1 MHILVILD
9 PLASIKTYKD
19 TSYTMMR
26 AAQARGHQV
35 SVCEIGSLTFDSTG
49 ALAGGESPASVTAH
63 CRQIEI
69 RDGQTSWYKAQEP
82 AEVALGRFDAVLMRT
97 DPPFDM
103 EYVYATYMLELAQS
117 QGARVFNNP
126 RAIRDHNEKFSI
138 GQFPHL
144 TAPTMVTRD
153 PARLRAFVQE
163 HGKAIFKLLDGMGG
177 MSIFQ
182 ATREDPNLSVI
193 IETLNQ
199 FGDRSV
205 MAQKFLP
212 QITDGDKRI
221 LLIGGQVVPHALARV
236 PAQGEVRG
244 NMAAGG
250 KPIAQPLSDK
260 DRAIAQ
266 ELAPQLAARGL
277 FLVGLDVIGECVTEI
292 NVTSPTGFREI
303 SDQTGFD
310 VADMFIASLEQE
322 VAAS

>member
-9 PLASIKTYKD
+9 PLDSIKTYKD
-19 TSYTMMR
+19 TTYTMMR
-26 AAQARGHQV
+26 AAQAHGHQV
-35 SVCEIGSLTFDSTG
+35 SVCEIGSMTFDSTG
-49 ALAGGESPASVTAH
+49 GRGVTGGSASVTAS

-69 RDGQTSWYKAQEP
+69 RDGQQPWYQAQDT
-82 AEVALGRFDAVLMRT
+82 ADVALAEFDAVIMRT

-103 EYVYATYMLELAQS
+103 EYVYATYMLELAEMH
-117 QGARVFNNP
+117 GARVFNSP

-144 TAPTMVTRD
+144 TAPTIVTRD

-163 HGKAIFKLLDGMGG
+163 HDHAIFKLLDGMGG

-182 ATREDPNLSVI
+182 AKRDDPNLSVI
-193 IETLNQ
+193 IETLNE
-199 FGDRSV
+199 FGKQSV

-221 LLIGGQVVPHALARV
+221 LLIGGEVVPHALARV
-236 PAQGEVRG
+236 PASGEVRG

-260 DRAIAQ
+260 DLEIAESLAP
-266 ELAPQLAARGL
+266 ELAGRGL

-303 SDQTGFD
+303 ADQTGFD
-310 VADMFIASLEQE
+310 VADMFITNLEKAVQH
-322 VAAS
+322 S